1 MKIGIIGV
9 GIVGGATAHV
19 LGKEHQLYLYDK
31 IKPEYKSKG
40 NLEALAKES
49 EVVFVCVP
57 TPMKKSGEIDY
68 SAIYNSLES
77 LNKEYNS
84 TARTTS
90 DLLVT
95 IRSTAVS
102 GTTDEL
108 ARKYPFRFAFNPEFL
123 TEKNAVKDMENTD
136 RIVLGVNDE
145 RSKQDLLNVYRPIF
159 PHANYTILSIKEA
172 EMSKYAANV
181 MLAGQIGFANELFQI
196 CRHTGVDYEVIKNA
210 ILQDLRIGRNIS
222 VPGPDGDLGFG
233 GKCFPKDLRALT
245 YLAREH
251 GFGANLLDELWRSN
265 LAVRK
270 NRDWYDIPGATS
282 ENPHKE
288 KD

>member
-19 LGKEHQLYLYDK
+19 LRKEHDLYLYDK
-31 IKPEYKSKG
+31 FKPEYNGEGK
-40 NLEALAKES
+40 LEELARMS
-49 EVVFVCVP
+49 EVVFICVP

-84 TARTTS
+84 TVRTSS

-136 RIVLGVNDE
+136 RIVLGVNDD
-145 RSKQDLLNVYRPIF
+145 RSKEDLLNIYKPLF
-159 PHANYTILSIKEA
+159 PSAKYTVVPIKEA
-172 EMSKYAANV
+172 EMIKYAANV
-181 MLAGQIGFANELFQI
+181 MLAGQIGLANEIYQI
-196 CRHTGVDYEVIKNA
+196 CRHTGVNYEVVKEA
-210 ILQDLRIGRNIS
+210 ILQDQRIGGNIS

-270 NRDWYDIPGATS
+270 KRDWHDIPGATS